1 MLHCRLGH
9 KNFED
14 VARLF
19 GMKMP
24 AKVPFCRVCTE
35 AKATRHPLGR
45 RDNAI
50 LTADRQAQVFSA
62 DIEGPFPIPS
72 LGGSRYVL
80 VIVDSFS
87 RRIFTYM
94 LSSPAEFFEKFRDL
108 VHHCEAHFGKDK
120 VVARFHSDGGT
131 YFTSI
136 RLGEF
141 CRTKGIVQS
150 SSAPYTQA
158 LNGMAERTIRTLTEM
173 VRSMLVQS
181 KAPRRLMGEAFIYAT
196 FIINALPAF
205 SDKPESRFDLWY
217 GNRQEK
223 HLRIRTF
230 GCAAWILDVHP
241 QRDKLGSKGQLCILV
256 GYEELSHCYRLATLP
271 NYGIVRSAHV
281 TFNESFFPCEF
292 HNTPHTHP
300 DMIGVENNAFREDDI
315 LDSIMQERA
324 RRSSRGWHPTAEA
337 LNNIANQANYM
348 SSDLDWARGE
358 VL

>member
-1 MLHCRLGH
+1 ML
-9 KNFED
+9 
-14 VARLF
+14 
-19 GMKMP
+19 
-24 AKVPFCRVCTE
+24 
-35 AKATRHPLGR
+35 
-45 RDNAI
+45 
-50 LTADRQAQVFSA
+50 
-62 DIEGPFPIPS
+62 
-72 LGGSRYVL
+72 VL
-80 VIVDSFS
+80 VDSFS

-158 LNGMAERTIRTLTEM
+158 LNGMAEITIRTLTEM

-217 GNRQEK
+217 GSRQEK

-230 GCAAWILDVHP
+230 GCAAWILNVHP
-241 QRDKLGSKGQLCILV
+241 QETSSEAKGSCAYWLDMKNYRTATGWQL
-256 GYEELSHCYRLATLP
+256 SP
-271 NYGIVRSAHV
+271 
-281 TFNESFFPCEF
+281 
-292 HNTPHTHP
+292 
-300 DMIGVENNAFREDDI
+300 
-315 LDSIMQERA
+315 IMA
-324 RRSSRGWHPTAEA
+324 
-337 LNNIANQANYM
+337 
-348 SSDLDWARGE
+348 
-358 VL
+358 